1 MSLCILKIE
10 DLEFSYDERPLLKD
24 LSFKLLSG
32 DKVGII
38 GKTGSGKSTLLYL
51 IMGFLKPRR
60 GKICLFSKEMQ
71 DEHSYRE
78 IRKKVGLL
86 FQDSEIQLFCPTVRE
101 DIAFGPL
108 NQGKTKEEVLRIIND
123 VANFLEINHLLDR
136 SIFKLS
142 GGEKKLCALAGIIAM
157 NPDLY
162 LLDEPTNGLDVYY
175 REKIFDFLKKLAK
188 AFILVSHDLDLLK
201 GVCNKI
207 YQLEDGRLSF
217 TGL

>member
-1 MSLCILKIE
+1 MSLCLLEIE
-10 DLEFSYDERPLLKD
+10 NLEFSYDERPLLKD

-60 GKICLFSKEMQ
+60 GKIRLFSKEMQ

-86 FQDSEIQLFCPTVRE
+86 FQDSEIQLFCPTVKE

-108 NQGKTKEEVLRIIND
+108 NQGKTKEEVLRIINE

-142 GGEKKLCALAGIIAM
+142 GGEKKLCALAGLIAM
-157 NPDLY
+157 DPEIY
-162 LLDEPTNGLDVYY
+162 LLDEPTNGLDVYH
-175 REKIFDFLKKLAK
+175 REKVFDFLKKVAK

-207 YQLEDGRLSF
+207 YQLENGRLSF
-217 TGL
+217 LES